1 MSINKPIYILG
12 PCAAESRE
20 QVLLT
25 ASQLKDACG
34 EIPFIY
40 RAGAWKPRTSP
51 HTFQGVGEEGLVWLQ
66 EVKQRLGLPVATEV
80 ATPEH
85 VTKALEAGMDYL
97 WIGARS
103 SANPLAVQA
112 IADAIVDWKLVNGN
126 FKGILI
132 KNPVNA
138 DAGLWIGNIERLEK
152 TGVPVIAVHRGCN
165 HQPCW
170 AMAHQVRLARPD
182 IPMLLDPSHM
192 SGEAVKVPEL
202 MKKIE
207 ELGLDGAMVEVHC
220 DPKSALSDNA
230 QQLTPNQVGHTLN
243 PILSRLC
250 LVSLNSPSDGSEE
263 LNWLRAEI
271 DELDE
276 RLWDTIAAR
285 MEVSERIGKWKKA
298 HGVAP
303 LQPERY
309 QQIVEKLKIKSEELK
324 NKSLST
330 DFMLHIWELI
340 HKESLRKQE

>member
-12 PCAAESRE
+12 PCAAESRK

-309 QQIVEKLKIKSEELK
+309 QQIVEKLKIKSEEVK